1 MCPWIRSVYDDM
13 EEYSKAL
20 LFYEKALE
28 IRQKTLSPNHPD
40 LASSYC
46 NIGCVYRNM
55 NDYPKALSYFERT
68 LNMFQISLPSNH
80 PNIQAI
86 QENIEV
92 LEKKL

>member
-1 MCPWIRSVYDDM
+1 MG
-13 EEYSKAL
+13 EYSKVPS
-20 LFYEKALE
+20 FYEKAFE
-28 IRQKTLSPNHPD
+28 IQQKTLPPNHPN
-40 LASSYC
+40 LAISYS
-46 NIGCVYRNM
+46 NIAAVCYNM
-55 NDYPKALSYFERT
+55 GEYPKALSYFERT